1 MKNIRLYTL
10 IAILLMAGGV
20 TVKAQEYLP
29 ITQKGNEWHTFET
42 AIHWINN
49 YVNWCSGDTLIG
61 DVRYTKIMGTVN
73 NGNLNLFTVLREEGG
88 KVWERHLNTSAETLL
103 YDFTASVGDTL
114 CFGEPGAS
122 FVLDSISMVQIGGF
136 DRRKFWFGLEYDGL
150 GNPRAKETWVE
161 GIGSDYG
168 LLWSGYYGVYDG
180 WHCLLCFH
188 QNGELVWQNP
198 EYNTCT
204 YPYDAV
210 EESEDSEI
218 SVYPNPGSNILSI
231 RTALQNA
238 SIEIYDLSGK
248 LIHKQEI
255 TDNVTSINA
264 EGWAAGAYV
273 WKVYASNSGVS
284 TGSTTA
290 GSGTLA
296 ETGKWIKEL
305 NK

>member
-1 MKNIRLYTL
+1 MGAVNDSYPIFYTL
-10 IAILLMAGGV
+10 
-20 TVKAQEYLP
+20 
-29 ITQKGNEWHTFET
+29 
-42 AIHWINN
+42 
-49 YVNWCSGDTLIG
+49 
-61 DVRYTKIMGTVN
+61 
-73 NGNLNLFTVLREEGG
+73 LREEDG
-88 KVWERHLNTSAETLL
+88 KVWKRYSIAHPEILL

-114 CFGEPGAS
+114 RIGDFAEEM
-122 FVLDSISMVQIGGF
+122 VLDSISVVQIGDV
-136 DRRKFWFGLEYDGL
+136 DRRKFWFGLEYDGF
-150 GNPRAKETWVE
+150 GNPHTKETWVE
-161 GIGSDYG
+161 GFGSDFG

-188 QNGELVWQNP
+188 QNGELIWQNP

-218 SVYPNPGSNILSI
+218 SVYPNPGSNIFSI
-231 RTALQNA
+231 RTTLQNA
-238 SIEIYDLSGK
+238 RIEIYDLSGK

-264 EGWAAGAYV
+264 EGWVAGTYV

-290 GSGTLA
+290 GSTTLV
-296 ETGKWIKEL
+296 ETGKWMKE
-305 NK
+305 